1 MDSGQT
7 KEQVLAEAQSYR
19 IIDASTESIRL
30 NLLYYKK
37 EISMTLVIVCIFVV
51 LFAYQGFTK
60 NQKNDG
66 IPAMLMNTVGYVTT
80 TAALVTALLFLV

>member
-7 KEQVLAEAQSYR
+7 KEQVLSEAESYR
-19 IIDASTESIRL
+19 IIDTPTEAIRV

-37 EISMTLVIVCIFVV
+37 GIAMSLVILCIFIV
-51 LFAYQGFTK
+51 LYAYHGFTE
-60 NQKNDG
+60 NQQHDG
-66 IPAMLMNTVGYVTT
+66 KPAMLMNTVGYITT